1 MEDETL
7 NFINCPREFLE
18 KKAANVVLKFKW
30 QNAQFSFGFS
40 INPKDLVIETTRY
53 FETCRICFTE
63 KQLCTSLESLPHFLL
78 CHSLP
83 RCNLHLRVSSQT
95 AQHWTTKA
103 FVVVPFRG
111 DRTQIPSG
119 ILRPG
124 GFQFFTQPLFT
135 SMFPL
140 LSLDF
145 ASGFLK
151 CRILST
157 SQISFTGFTTFYQCR
172 SYTEVVMI
180 PEVVTIP

>member
-1 MEDETL
+1 MENETL
-7 NFINCPREFLE
+7 NFINCPRECLG

-40 INPKDLVIETTRY
+40 INPKDLVIETTSD

-103 FVVVPFRG
+103 FLLFHFAVTEPRWSLVVSSDWAWGVPVLYTTPFHKHVSFAEPRFCLGIFKVPFADFVNFAHLLYRFHHV
-111 DRTQIPSG
+111 
-119 ILRPG
+119 L
-124 GFQFFTQPLFT
+124 
-135 SMFPL
+135 SM
-140 LSLDF
+140 
-145 ASGFLK
+145 
-151 CRILST
+151 
-157 SQISFTGFTTFYQCR
+157 
-172 SYTEVVMI
+172 
-180 PEVVTIP
+180 